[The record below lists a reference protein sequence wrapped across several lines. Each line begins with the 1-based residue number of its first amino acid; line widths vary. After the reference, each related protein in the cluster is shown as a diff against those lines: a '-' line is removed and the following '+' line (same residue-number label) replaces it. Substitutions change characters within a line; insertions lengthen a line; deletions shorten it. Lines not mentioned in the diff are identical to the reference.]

1 MAETNVSDQQLTA
14 EDLAVVNDGF
24 ESAPAS
30 AVIRWAIE
38 SFGDS
43 LVLAAS
49 FEDIVL
55 IDLVTKVAPAVE
67 VVFLDTEAHFPET
80 LAFVDDMRERYGLN
94 LTVTKPG
101 PEAAAYPCGSDQC
114 CQFRKVEP
122 LRRALAGKR
131 AWLTSLKRS
140 DGPTRADAPIV
151 GWDAGFGLVKVNP
164 LATWTE
170 DDISSYLSDHDL
182 PVHPLTSA
190 RVPLHRVRTDD
201 ASGGRRRGRP
211 CRSLGRCRQV
221 RVRPARL
228 VPRDLDNPYGME
240 FRGRR
245 DRGLKFIRPYRNI
258 GELNPVEQLKL
269 SRHPFEVAQAIIDTY
284 SKQGVD
290 SINKVPGELE
300 RFKWVGMYPQRQGGD
315 AFMMRIKVPGGV
327 MTAAQV
333 REIGVAADAFAEGP
347 DDSPVFGNRYADL
360 TTRQD
365 IQLHWIRIAD
375 VPRIWQRFW
384 DVGLTTV
391 QACGD
396 SARNVCSCPVSG
408 IDEKEVV
415 AALPVAEAISAF
427 FTGNREYANLPRKF
441 KIAVTGCTE
450 DCARVEINDIGLWP
464 AEQADG
470 TVGFNVLI
478 GGGLSDGERMA
489 SDIDV
494 FIQPDQ
500 AVELCRGVAQLFGE
514 LGNRENRGLARMRY
528 LAQELGPEGFRAAL
542 DERTKF
548 ALEPAGRELT
558 TAFRGDH
565 VGVHPQK
572 QPGLLYV
579 GCSVPVGRMHGI
591 ELIELAR
598 LAETYGDGGVRIGT
612 DQNFIVSGV
621 PEERLDDLLAE
632 PLMQTYSP
640 FPGPFERGVVAC
652 TGSEFC
658 RFAVVET
665 KERAVKWARTLDAQ
679 LSSGD
684 EGAER
689 TRRRGR
695 DPHALLGLLRLLRPA
710 ADRGHRLPG
719 RHRAYRRAHRGGR
732 RHRTGRLARAR
743 RGVHRLGGG
752 RHARRPG
759 AGRAAPGGEPL
770 PRGSP
775 SR

>member
-1 MAETNVSDQQLTA
+1 MTILVMYTKACIRTGVKRRRRAPETARSPCEEGEGSVAETNVSDQQSTA
-14 EDLAVVNDGF
+14 EELAVVSAGF

-38 SFGDS
+38 TFGDS

-55 IDLVTKVAPAVE
+55 IDLVTKVAPDVE

-151 GWDAGFGLVKVNP
+151 GWDAGFGSGEGQSTGHVDRGGHLLLP
-164 LATWTE
+164 LRPRPPGPPA
-170 DDISSYLSDHDL
+170 
-182 PVHPLTSA
+182 HPAGL
-190 RVPLHRVRTDD
+190 PLHRMRTDD
-201 ASGGRRRGRP
+201 APGGRGRGCP
-211 CRSLGRCRQV
+211 CRSLGGCRQV

-245 DRGLKFIRPYRNI
+245 DRGLKFVRPYRNI
-258 GELNPVEQLKL
+258 GELNPTEQLKL

-347 DDSPVFGNRYADL
+347 DESPVFGNRYADL

-408 IDEKEVV
+408 IDQKEVV
-415 AALPVAEAISAF
+415 AALPVAAGHF
-427 FTGNREYANLPRKF
+427 GFLHRES
-441 KIAVTGCTE
+441 
-450 DCARVEINDIGLWP
+450 RVRQP
-464 AEQADG
+464 APQVQDRRHR
-470 TVGFNVLI
+470 LH
-478 GGGLSDGERMA
+478 GGLRPGRNQRHR
-489 SDIDV
+489 I
-494 FIQPDQ
+494 
-500 AVELCRGVAQLFGE
+500 VAG
-514 LGNRENRGLARMRY
+514 G
-528 LAQELGPEGFRAAL
+528 
-542 DERTKF
+542 
-548 ALEPAGRELT
+548 AGR
-558 TAFRGDH
+558 RD
-565 VGVHPQK
+565 
-572 QPGLLYV
+572 
-579 GCSVPVGRMHGI
+579 GR
-591 ELIELAR
+591 L
-598 LAETYGDGGVRIGT
+598 
-612 DQNFIVSGV
+612 Q
-621 PEERLDDLLAE
+621 
-632 PLMQTYSP
+632 
-640 FPGPFERGVVAC
+640 
-652 TGSEFC
+652 
-658 RFAVVET
+658 
-665 KERAVKWARTLDAQ
+665 RAH
-679 LSSGD
+679 
-684 EGAER
+684 
-689 TRRRGR
+689 RRR
-695 DPHALLGLLRLLRPA
+695 PLR
-710 ADRGHRLPG
+710 
-719 RHRAYRRAHRGGR
+719 RRAHGF
-732 RHRTGRLARAR
+732 RH
-743 RGVHRLGGG
+743 
-752 RHARRPG
+752 
-759 AGRAAPGGEPL
+759 
-770 PRGSP
+770 
-775 SR
+775 